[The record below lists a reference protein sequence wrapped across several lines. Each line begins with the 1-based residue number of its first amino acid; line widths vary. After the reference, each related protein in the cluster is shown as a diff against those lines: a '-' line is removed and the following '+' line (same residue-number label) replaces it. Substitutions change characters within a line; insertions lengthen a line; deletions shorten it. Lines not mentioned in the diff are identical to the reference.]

1 MKLKL
6 IVALTAAVSLSACA
20 TIVKGSDQEIAFNTG
35 EVTGAT
41 CAVTGGSEFAV
52 NETVV
57 TPGVLTLPRSKKA
70 LEVNCSKPGMGS
82 GMKSVKGELEPWVF
96 GNIIFGGVLGAG
108 VDAYT
113 GSVHKYPTE
122 INVDLSRPGMS
133 TPSVT
138 GRPIS

>member
-20 TIVKGSDQEIAFNTG
+20 TIIKGSDQEIAFDTG
-35 EVTGAT
+35 AVEGAT
-41 CAVTGGSEFAV
+41 CAVTGGSEFEV

-82 GMKSVKGELEPWVF
+82 GMKSVKGEIEPWVF

-113 GSVHKYPTE
+113 GSVHKYPST
-122 INVDLSRPGMS
+122 ISVDLTRPGMS
-133 TPSVT
+133 SPSVT
-138 GRPIS
+138 GRPVS